1 MRVVAGDRIKPFG
14 GGATGPGRRRRGVLI
29 LVATAMVTALLLGHR
44 LIPNV
49 RGLGSLIDTGAP
61 FLGLGVPV
69 LALAAAL
76 RRSRLA
82 LAAVAIPAVTWIVL
96 FGTAWLPSGG
106 GGPARL
112 RVASQNLRAGNPDPA
127 GTVAPLA
134 AGGADLIALQ
144 EVTAEARVAVA
155 AALRDRYPYQA
166 SVSTV
171 GLWSRFPIR
180 DETGVD
186 TGLAWTR
193 ALRAVVAA
201 PGGDVAV
208 YVVHLGSARAGDTG
222 TRDRTVHALAARLRA
237 DQAAR
242 LVVLG
247 DLNTATT
254 DRVIEPLTELLHD
267 AQADA
272 GRGPGFT
279 WPAPLPL
286 IRPDHVLYRGLTAV
300 SAEVVRTSASDHRA
314 VTAGF
319 G

>member
-1 MRVVAGDRIKPFG
+1 MLSVTEGKIKAS
-14 GGATGPGRRRRGVLI
+14 GATDPGWRRRGTLI
-29 LVATAMVTALLLGHR
+29 LFATALLTLLLIGHR

-49 RGLGSLIDTGAP
+49 RGFGSLVDTGAP
-61 FLGLGVPV
+61 FLGLGIP
-69 LALAAAL
+69 LLGLAALL
-76 RRSRLA
+76 RRSRNGLI
-82 LAAVAIPAVTWIVL
+82 AVIVPTVVWVLL

-106 GGPARL
+106 GGQAWL

-127 GTVAPLA
+127 GTVATIA
-134 AGGADLIALQ
+134 ATGVDLIGLQ
-144 EVTAEARVAVA
+144 ELDDVGRRAVDA
-155 AALRDRYPYQA
+155 TLRDRYPHQV

-180 DETGVD
+180 DEVGVD

-193 ALRAVVAA
+193 AVRAVVAA
-201 PGGDVAV
+201 PGGDVVV
-208 YVVHLGSARAGDTG
+208 YVVHLGSARAGDTD
-222 TRDRTVHALAARLRA
+222 TRDRTVTALAAQLRRDDAERLI
-237 DQAAR
+237 
-242 LVVLG
+242 VLG

-279 WPAPLPL
+279 WPAALPV
-286 IRPDHVLYRGLTAV
+286 IRPDHVLYRGLTAS
-300 SAEVVRTSASDHRA
+300 SADVVRTPASDHRA

-319 G
+319 R